1 MFWLTRPPYVRW
13 AVAAAI
19 VIGALL
25 WDLRGSAQILYPF
38 ASTAIAAG
46 TPITDSQVVWRSIP
60 VGAMEMPDLTDPI
73 ASRDV
78 AAGEPIVPSAVS
90 GVSMIPD
97 GWWSVPVPLPSVAM
111 PGARVRLVGT
121 ETSFEI
127 DGIVVS
133 VAGED
138 LLSFS
143 ESGLVA
149 VPPAYAAVVAIASR
163 DGTLI
168 VLLDT

>member
-1 MFWLTRPPYVRW
+1 MTRPPYIRW

-19 VIGALL
+19 VVAALL
-25 WDLRGSAQILYPF
+25 WDLRGSAEILYPF

-60 VGAMEMPDLTDPI
+60 QGVMQMPDLTDPI

-78 AAGEPIVPSAVS
+78 ATGEPIVPSAVS
-90 GVSMIPD
+90 GLSMIPE
-97 GWWSVPVPLPSVAM
+97 GWWSVPVPLPSMAVL
-111 PGARVRLVGT
+111 GSRIRLVGI
-121 ETSFEI
+121 ETAFET

-163 DGTLI
+163 EGALI
-168 VLLDT
+168 VLLDP

>member
-1 MFWLTRPPYVRW
+1 MFWLTRPPYIRW

-19 VIGALL
+19 VVAALL

-38 ASTAIAAG
+38 AATAIAAG
-46 TPITDSQVVWRSIP
+46 TPITDTQVVWRSVP
-60 VGAMEMPDLTDPI
+60 EGAMEMPDLSDPV

-90 GVSMIPD
+90 GESMVPD
-97 GWWSVPVPLPSVAM
+97 GWWSVPVPLPGSAL
-111 PGARVRLVGT
+111 PGTRVRLVGIET
-121 ETSFEI
+121 EFET

-149 VPPAYAAVVAIASR
+149 VPPAYAAVVAIASK

-168 VLLDT
+168 VLVEP

>member
-1 MFWLTRPPYVRW
+1 MFWLTRPPYIRW

-19 VIGALL
+19 VVAALL
-25 WDLRGSAQILYPF
+25 WDLRGSAQIQYPF
-38 ASTAIAAG
+38 AATAIAAG
-46 TPITDSQVVWRSIP
+46 TPITDAQVAWRSVP
-60 VGAMEMPDLTDPI
+60 EGAMEMPDLSDPV

-90 GVSMIPD
+90 GESMVPD
-97 GWWSVPVPLPSVAM
+97 GWWSVPVPLPGSAL
-111 PGARVRLVGT
+111 PGTRVRLVGIET
-121 ETSFEI
+121 EFET

-138 LLSFS
+138 VLSFS

-149 VPPAYAAVVAIASR
+149 VPPAYAAVVAIASK

-168 VLLDT
+168 VLVEP

>member
-1 MFWLTRPPYVRW
+1 V
-13 AVAAAI
+13 I
-19 VIGALL
+19 VVGALV
-25 WDLRGSAQILYPF
+25 WDLTGSAQILYPF
-38 ASTAIAAG
+38 AATAIAAG
-46 TPITDSQVVWRSIP
+46 TPITDSEVVWRSIP
-60 VGAMEMPDLTDPI
+60 EGAMEMPDLTDPI

-78 AAGEPIVPSAVS
+78 AAGEPLVPSAIS

-97 GWWSVPVPLPSVAM
+97 GWWSVPIPLPGVAM
-111 PGARVRLVGT
+111 PGTRVRLVGT
-121 ETSFEI
+121 ETSFET

-133 VAGED
+133 VAGDE

-149 VPPAYAAVVAIASR
+149 VPPGFAAVVAIASR

-168 VLLDT
+168 VLLDP

>member
-1 MFWLTRPPYVRW
+1 MTRPPYIRW

-19 VIGALL
+19 IVAALL

-38 ASTAIAAG
+38 ASSAIAAG
-46 TPITDSQVVWRSIP
+46 TPITDSQVVWRNIP
-60 VGAMEMPDLTDPI
+60 DGTMEIPDLREPI

-90 GVSMIPD
+90 GASLIPD
-97 GWWSVPVPLPSVAM
+97 GWWSVPVPLPGAAI
-111 PGARVRLVGT
+111 PGTRVRLVGIESGF
-121 ETSFEI
+121 ET

-133 VAGED
+133 AVGED

-143 ESGLVA
+143 ESGMVA
-149 VPPAYAAVVAIASR
+149 VPPDFAAVVAIAAR

-168 VLLDT
+168 VLLDP